1 MNDIGE
7 VMKFGIGQ
15 PLRRFGNERQLTGRG
30 RYQDDVVL
38 PRQAWC
44 VFVRSPHAHVRI
56 SGVDT
61 SFASVRNAGSHRASK
76 PIASPSTTRS
86 ASTPISSA
94 SRETCEATLEL
105 PI

>member
-15 PLRRFGNERQLTGRG
+15 PLRRFEDERLLTGRG

-44 VFVRSPHAHVRI
+44 VFVRSPHAHARI
-56 SGVDT
+56 GGIDAAAARAAPGVLAVYTGEDY
-61 SFASVRNAGSHRASK
+61 RNDGLAMPRAAMSRV
-76 PIASPSTTRS
+76 SRS
-86 ASTPISSA
+86 
-94 SRETCEATLEL
+94 
-105 PI
+105 